1 MTRDYL
7 IERNTTVLVGEV
19 ATRARFRGLEAVEVE
34 RLRTKGFVP
43 RAGVLRVGVG
53 VVVSDVD
60 ALLDAQLYE
69 YGIR

>member
-1 MTRDYL
+1 MRGYWL
-7 IERNTTVLVGEV
+7 PAGEA
-19 ATRARFRGLEAVEVE
+19 ATRARFRGLEAVEAE
-34 RLRTKGFVP
+34 GLRTKGFVP
-43 RAGVLRVGVG
+43 RTGVLRVGVG